1 MCHLPDVE
9 SSLTGIIASHI
20 LKGPDPPRRGSDGP
34 GLANILSHQIKVRAV
49 VRYRAGYPIG
59 KFGTVKQNRGPNV
72 VRCRAFAAKN
82 AFAPNRTSTPPA
94 PWRSPPARAGKDQ
107 SAGRVPAACSNAAR

>member
-1 MCHLPDVE
+1 
-9 SSLTGIIASHI
+9 LTGIIGSHI

-59 KFGTVKQNRGPNV
+59 KFGTVKQNRGPDV
-72 VRCRAFAAKN
+72 VRSAAKN
-82 AFAPNRTSTPPA
+82 VPQKKRNLAADATSAGMEGLIMINRRRSAAARSVPA
-94 PWRSPPARAGKDQ
+94 P
-107 SAGRVPAACSNAAR
+107 SNSLS